1 MFKALDPTDI
11 NITPFKVY
19 KEFTLTEV
27 DSGSGVYSFRA
38 ISSSAYNFDKN
49 TAVKKTYFS
58 ASFYEIPSW
67 HMINQMYYRDT
78 LNPYNNFGQ
87 NDDKQYRL
95 LQPSASV
102 ISVPQQLYGERI
114 KPKSIE
120 LKDDS
125 TATTVT
131 VVDDGHGNLYD
142 SDYSSSFATFA
153 SHSFSNSYITESTGS
168 FVGNV
173 FYEHGVLAVTNTGS
187 RYVDIGSGTGTDGFR
202 LKYKAQ
208 VTINEYEYTCVIGES
223 EFTGTTN
230 ISATFEKSGSMNLT
244 GSDTWRSLPPGDAL
258 FKSGSYK
265 SKYTQATTFEPF
277 VTNSFFSPY
286 VTKIGLYND
295 FNDLIAIGQLSMP
308 IKNDSE
314 LSLGIVVRF
323 DA

>member
-1 MFKALDPTDI
+1 MFKPLDPTDI

-27 DSGSGVYSFRA
+27 DSGSGLYSFRA
-38 ISSSAYNFDKN
+38 ISSSAHNFIKD
-49 TAVKKTYFS
+49 TAVKKTYSS

-78 LNPYNNFGQ
+78 SNPYNNFGQ

-142 SDYSSSFATFA
+142 SDYSSSFARFA
-153 SHSFSNSYITESTGS
+153 ASNFTASIDGTGS
-168 FVGNV
+168 FVGNI
-173 FYEHGVLAVTNTGS
+173 FYEHGVLAVTSTGS
-187 RYVDIGSGTGTDGFR
+187 RYIDIGSSTGTDGFR

-265 SKYTQATTFEPF
+265 SKYSQATVFEPF
-277 VTNSFFSPY
+277 VTSSYFSPY

-295 FNDLIAIGQLSMP
+295 FNELVAVGQLSMP
-308 IKNDSE
+308 IKNDPE

>member
-1 MFKALDPTDI
+1 MFKPLDPTDI

-27 DSGSGVYSFRA
+27 DSGSGLYSFRA
-38 ISSSAYNFDKN
+38 ISSSARNFIKN
-49 TAVKKTYFS
+49 TAAKKVYFS

-78 LNPYNNFGQ
+78 SNPYNNFGQ

-142 SDYSSSFATFA
+142 SAYSSSFAAFA
-153 SHSFSNSYITESTGS
+153 SGGFLDADITKSTGS
-168 FVGNV
+168 FVGNA

-187 RYVDIGSGTGTDGFR
+187 RYVDIGSSTGTDGFR

-230 ISATFEKSGSMNLT
+230 ISATYQKSGSMNIT

-265 SKYTQATTFEPF
+265 SKYTQATIFEPF

-295 FNDLIAIGQLSMP
+295 FSELIAIGQLSMP
-308 IKNDSE
+308 IKNDPE